1 MTQAPRL
8 LVVDNYDSFT
18 YNLVHY
24 LEGLGAE
31 LVVLRNDHPEL
42 FQAAQACDGVVL
54 SPGPGLPTQAGSM
67 PELIRHFAGKKSIL
81 GICLGCQA
89 LGEHYGA
96 VLENLPQVYHGMQHE
111 LRQVGKSKL
120 FENVPNTFFAGR
132 YHSWVVAKGSLP
144 QAIEILV
151 EDAEGRVM
159 AWQHPSEPTHAIQFH
174 PESVMTPE
182 GKTILKNW
190 LEIAQAAAVRHPNI
204 F

>member
-1 MTQAPRL
+1 MAQALRL

-31 LVVLRNDHPEL
+31 LVVLRNDNSEL
-42 FQAAQACDGVVL
+42 FKQAETCQAVVL
-54 SPGPGLPTQAGSM
+54 SPGPGLPSASGQM
-67 PELIRHFAGKKSIL
+67 PELIRKYAGRKPIL

-96 VLENLPQVYHGMQHE
+96 LLENLPQVYHGVQHDMH
-111 LRQVGKSKL
+111 QVSKSQL
-120 FENVPNTFFAGR
+120 FSNIPIRFLAGR
-132 YHSWVVAKGSLP
+132 YHSWVVERNSIP
-144 QAIEILV
+144 PEMEILV

-159 AWQHPSEPTHAIQFH
+159 AWQHKVELIHAIQFH
-174 PESVMTPE
+174 PESVMTPD
-182 GKTILKNW
+182 GRQILKNW
-190 LEIAQAAAVRHPNI
+190 LEIAQAAAVGHPHI